1 MKWCLGLMGLY
12 VLFLLTVPLFPSLF
26 LGDQFGFEV
35 KGKAG
40 CMDAGAAHL
49 GAHVEE
55 SGLESSNLF
64 GFGSVV
70 DSNNDGYWG

>member
-1 MKWCLGLMGLY
+1 MELKICLEIKLQVETKWEDHPGLQKILDVIEM
-12 VLFLLTVPLFPSLF
+12 LL
-26 LGDQFGFEV
+26 
-35 KGKAG
+35 
-40 CMDAGAAHL
+40 
-49 GAHVEE
+49 EE

>member
-1 MKWCLGLMGLY
+1 M
-12 VLFLLTVPLFPSLF
+12 
-26 LGDQFGFEV
+26 V

-40 CMDAGAAHL
+40 CMDAGADHL
-49 GAHVEE
+49 GAHIEE

>member
-1 MKWCLGLMGLY
+1 
-12 VLFLLTVPLFPSLF
+12 
-26 LGDQFGFEV
+26 
-35 KGKAG
+35 
-40 CMDAGAAHL
+40 MDAGADHL
-49 GAHVEE
+49 GAHIEE